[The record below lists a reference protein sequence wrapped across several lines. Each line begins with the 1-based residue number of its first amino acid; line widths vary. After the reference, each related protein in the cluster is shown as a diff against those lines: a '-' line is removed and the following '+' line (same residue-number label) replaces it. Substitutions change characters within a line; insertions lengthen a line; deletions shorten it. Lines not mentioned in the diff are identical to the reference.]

1 MQGVWNEQHCY
12 PIAKD
17 FAEFPNR
24 WWYMGDIPHG
34 WAAAELL
41 LLLRDILFFEA
52 DEDASPHIYI
62 APGVMPHWLA
72 PGETIGVNRA
82 PTVFGGEFGYR
93 LSLHANE
100 QRVEIDI
107 DTAPPGSPD
116 YVYPYCFGRRI
127 LEAVCDAGPT
137 VIMGR
142 EVRLP
147 AGTRQ
152 ASVHFA

>member
-1 MQGVWNEQHCY
+1 MVE
-12 PIAKD
+12 
-17 FAEFPNR
+17 
-24 WWYMGDIPHG
+24 
-34 WAAAELL
+34 
-41 LLLRDILFFEA
+41 
-52 DEDASPHIYI
+52 DEDVIRA
-62 APGVMPHWLA
+62 VMP
-72 PGETIGVNRA
+72 RA
-82 PTVFGGEFGYR
+82 PMTPAQPLWRIVPTRGDDGRCLADFMMLVPGLAGGGGEFGYR

-116 YVYPYCFGRRI
+116 YVYPCCFGGRI